1 MIDLRPRAW
10 APIDL
15 DPSPTEPRPVSS
27 RAADGT
33 GRAIA
38 WTGLVVGLLTIAV
51 TLMPD
56 GPALLRAP
64 VALAFACLAPGAA
77 LLAHRRWSEP
87 AVAWALVVLVSLAG
101 FAAAT
106 TALAWAGWWQPR
118 PVALAG
124 ALAVV
129 ASCLAALARSVPG
142 PSLRR
147 SWRRP
152 GPATVGHLA
161 VLATGAGLWLA
172 AVAGTDVARVGEL
185 GLLATVHPA
194 FFAALLLCAA
204 GFVAA
209 LRRPG
214 GGRGLLLGGY
224 LVLLVLIL
232 HGTTPLLLD
241 NPEYAWTYKH
251 LGVAEL
257 LRDQGGLTDSGDI
270 YQQWPSL
277 FAAVAGLSDLAG
289 VTPLGLARWAP
300 VFFSLAGAL
309 VVLAIGRTLSRNRRV
324 AYLAAFLFLCL
335 NWIEEDYLSPQ
346 AFAYLLGLGVLL
358 VALRWLRRPPE
369 VRHGRPGWLAR
380 LHAGSL
386 RAPAVPPP
394 VRMVALAVVV
404 GLFAVLTASH
414 QLSPYL
420 LVGQL
425 AVLVALRL
433 IRPWWLVPVLA
444 GIAVAYL
451 LPRFGMVSGSFHV
464 FESLDFFGNAA
475 GNAESW
481 GSTGQAFSAVVVR
494 TLALAVW
501 TVAGFAVWR
510 SRHRLGAVLV
520 PAVLAGTPFVLLAA
534 QSYGGE
540 AIYRVFLFS
549 VPWCAYLIADLV
561 VRAKLPTGQI
571 RQALVWAVA
580 VLALA
585 GGALATVQG
594 RHGQLMVDEQTTS
607 ELAAARYLYGNA
619 TPGATIALATPD
631 FPSRLA
637 GNYDQ
642 FNRSVPVGE
651 PDLVKG
657 AELRD
662 AQLDRRY
669 VPGIEDY
676 LRSFHGTTSYLV
688 VSDGMRA
695 QAEYFGYLPDGSLDA
710 LEEAL
715 AAAPGWSVFY
725 RNDEVAI
732 YQYQG

>member
-1 MIDLRPRAW
+1 MIDLRPRTY

-15 DPSPTEPRPVSS
+15 DPSPTEPRPVPS

-51 TLMPD
+51 ALAPD

-77 LLAHRRWSEP
+77 LLAHRRWSDP
-87 AVAWALVVLVSLAG
+87 VVAWALVVLVSLAG

-106 TALAWAGWWQPR
+106 TVLAWAGWWQPR

-124 ALAVV
+124 ALAVM
-129 ASCLAALARSVPG
+129 ASCLAALVRSVPG
-142 PSLRR
+142 PPVRLSWLRPDR
-147 SWRRP
+147 
-152 GPATVGHLA
+152 ATTAHLA
-161 VLATGAGLWLA
+161 VLAAGAGLWLA
-172 AVAGTDVARVGEL
+172 AVAGTEVGRVGEL

-194 FFAALLLCAA
+194 FFAALVLCAA

-257 LRDQGGLTDSGDI
+257 LRDQGGLTDSGDL

-277 FAAVAGLSDLAG
+277 FAAVAGLADLSG
-289 VTPLGLARWAP
+289 VSPLGLARWAP
-300 VFFSLAGAL
+300 VFFNLAGAL
-309 VVLAIGRTLSRNRRV
+309 VVLAIGRTLSRDRRV
-324 AYLAAFLFLCL
+324 AYLAAFLFLGL

-358 VALRWLRRPPE
+358 VALRWLRRPPDE
-369 VRHGRPGWLAR
+369 RRGRRGPLAR
-380 LHAGSL
+380 LHAGSPP
-386 RAPAVPPP
+386 APAVPPG
-394 VRMVALAVVV
+394 VRAGALAVVV
-404 GLFAVLTASH
+404 GLSAVLTASH

-433 IRPWWLVPVLA
+433 IRPWWLVPALA

-451 LPRFGMVSGSFHV
+451 LPRFGLVSGSFDI

-475 GNAESW
+475 GNAEGW

-494 TLALAVW
+494 TLALTVWAV
-501 TVAGFAVWR
+501 AAYAVWR
-510 SRHRLGAVLV
+510 SRHRLGAVLA
-520 PAVLAGTPFVLLAA
+520 PALLAATPFVLLAA

-540 AIYRVFLFS
+540 AIYRVYLFS
-549 VPWCAYLIADLV
+549 VPWCAYLIAELV
-561 VRAKLPTGQI
+561 LRSRLPAVPL
-571 RQALVWAVA
+571 RQALVWVAA

-607 ELAAARYLYGNA
+607 ELAAARYLYANA

-637 GNYDQ
+637 GNYGQ

-657 AELRD
+657 AEMRD
-662 AQLDRRY
+662 AELDRRY
-669 VPGIEDY
+669 LPGIEDY

-695 QAEYFGYLPDGSLDA
+695 QADYFGYLPDGSLDT
-710 LEEAL
+710 LEETL
-715 AAAPGWSVFY
+715 AGAAGWSVFY